1 MKNIS
6 NLAPVVEGANT
17 EANQKSNTN
26 SDKAPKRA
34 TKRNVS
40 PLWSVITKANRV
52 FAVQINKDNKCKLD
66 CLKNA
71 MVSKYSDHDKFWVE
85 YHKHTSTLLDSRR
98 FCKECVD
105 YGCTPAYVA
114 EHIVFEGSATM
125 KEVLKRGVR
134 VVLGE
139 GIRLYKER
147 FTEDATDKF
156 ITEVEDCVVAEV
168 KEKLKSQKQTSGQT
182 TQQPTKQQTG
192 NSEVPEQTPEAE
204 GQQTPEQ
211 TPQAA

>member
-1 MKNIS
+1 MYNTKIS
-6 NLAPVVEGANT
+6 ALAEGATND
-17 EANQKSNTN
+17 ANQKSNNN
-26 SDKAPKRA
+26 SNKAPKRA

-40 PLWSVITKANRV
+40 PLWSVITKANKV
-52 FAVQINKDNKCKLD
+52 FAVQIKKDNGTKLD

-85 YHKHTSTLLDSRR
+85 YHQQTSTLLDSRR

-105 YGCTPAYVA
+105 YGCNPAFVA
-114 EHIVFEGSATM
+114 EHIVFEGSAM
-125 KEVLKRGVR
+125 VRRVLKEGVKVVLREGVR
-134 VVLGE
+134 
-139 GIRLYKER
+139 LYEVR

-168 KEKLKSQKQTSGQT
+168 KEKLNELEKQKSQNQTSGQT
-182 TQQPTKQQTG
+182 PQQPTKQQTG
-192 NSEVPEQTPEAE
+192 NSEVPK
-204 GQQTPEQ
+204 Q

>member
-1 MKNIS
+1 MNTFQ
-6 NLAPVVEGANT
+6 NPALVEGATND
-17 EANQKSNTN
+17 ANQKLNTN

-40 PLWSVITKANRV
+40 PLWSVISKANKV
-52 FAVQINKDNKCKLD
+52 FAVQIDKNNERKLK

-134 VVLGE
+134 VVFGE
-139 GIRLYKER
+139 GVKLYKER

-156 ITEVEDCVVAEV
+156 ITEVEDCVVEEV
-168 KEKLKSQKQTSGQT
+168 KNKLKEQESQTQTSGQT
-182 TQQPTKQQTG
+182 PQQPTKQQTG
-192 NSEVPEQTPEAE
+192 NSEVS
-204 GQQTPEQ
+204 EQ

>member
-1 MKNIS
+1 MNTFQ
-6 NLAPVVEGANT
+6 NPALVEGATPEVNS
-17 EANQKSNTN
+17 KLNTN

-52 FAVQINKDNKCKLD
+52 FALQVTKTNKCKLD
-66 CLKNA
+66 CLNNA

-105 YGCTPAYVA
+105 YGCNPAYVA

-139 GIRLYKER
+139 GIKLYKER

-204 GQQTPEQ
+204 VQETSEQ
-211 TPQAA
+211 TPTAV

>member
-1 MKNIS
+1 MAGYKKTMNNIVKTDALMQS
-6 NLAPVVEGANT
+6 AN
-17 EANQKSNTN
+17 ADVNQKSNTN

-52 FAVQINKDNKCKLD
+52 FAVQIDKDNECKLK

-139 GIRLYKER
+139 GVKLYKER

-156 ITEVEDCVVAEV
+156 ITEVEDCVVEEV
-168 KEKLKSQKQTSGQT
+168 KNKLKEQESQTQTSGQT
-182 TQQPTKQQTG
+182 PQQPTKQQTG
-192 NSEVPEQTPEAE
+192 NSEVPEQTP
-204 GQQTPEQ
+204 
-211 TPQAA
+211 QAA

>member
-1 MKNIS
+1 MKNLINS
-6 NLAPVVEGANT
+6 VPVEGAT
-17 EANQKSNTN
+17 PETQMSNN
-26 SDKAPKRA
+26 GAEKAPKRA

-52 FAVQINKDNKCKLD
+52 FAVQIDKDNECKLK

-139 GIRLYKER
+139 GVKLYKER

-156 ITEVEDCVVAEV
+156 ITEVEDCVVEEV
-168 KEKLKSQKQTSGQT
+168 KNKLKEQESQTQTSGQT
-182 TQQPTKQQTG
+182 PQQPTKQQTG
-192 NSEVPEQTPEAE
+192 NSEVPEQTP
-204 GQQTPEQ
+204 
-211 TPQAA
+211 QAA

>member
-1 MKNIS
+1 
-6 NLAPVVEGANT
+6 
-17 EANQKSNTN
+17 
-26 SDKAPKRA
+26 
-34 TKRNVS
+34 
-40 PLWSVITKANRV
+40 
-52 FAVQINKDNKCKLD
+52 
-66 CLKNA
+66 

-139 GIRLYKER
+139 GVKLYKER

-156 ITEVEDCVVAEV
+156 ITEVEDCVVEEV
-168 KEKLKSQKQTSGQT
+168 KNKLKEQESQTQTSGQT
-182 TQQPTKQQTG
+182 PQQPTKQQTG
-192 NSEVPEQTPEAE
+192 NSEVPEQTP
-204 GQQTPEQ
+204 
-211 TPQAA
+211 QAA

>member
-1 MKNIS
+1 MNTFQ
-6 NLAPVVEGANT
+6 NPALAEGANT

-52 FAVQINKDNKCKLD
+52 FALQVTKTNKCKLD
-66 CLKNA
+66 CLTNA
-71 MVSKYSDHDKFWVE
+71 MVGKYPDQDKFWVE
-85 YHKHTSTLLDSRR
+85 YHQQTSMLLDSRR

-105 YGCTPAYVA
+105 YGCNPAFVA
-114 EHIVFEGSATM
+114 EHIVFEGSAM
-125 KEVLKRGVR
+125 VRKVLKSGVKVVLREGVR
-134 VVLGE
+134 
-139 GIRLYKER
+139 LYEER
-147 FTEDATDKF
+147 FTEAKTDKF

-204 GQQTPEQ
+204 EQQ

>member
-1 MKNIS
+1 MNTFQ
-6 NLAPVVEGANT
+6 NPALAEGANT

-52 FAVQINKDNKCKLD
+52 FAVQIDKDNECKLK

-139 GIRLYKER
+139 GVKLYKER

-156 ITEVEDCVVAEV
+156 ITEVEDCVVEEV
-168 KEKLKSQKQTSGQT
+168 KNKLKEQESQTQTSGQT
-182 TQQPTKQQTG
+182 PQQPTKQQTG
-192 NSEVPEQTPEAE
+192 NSEVPEQTP
-204 GQQTPEQ
+204 
-211 TPQAA
+211 QAA

>member
-1 MKNIS
+1 MQS
-6 NLAPVVEGANT
+6 
-17 EANQKSNTN
+17 ANQDNSMSNNGTE
-26 SDKAPKRA
+26 KAAKRA

-52 FAVQINKDNKCKLD
+52 FALQVTKTNKCKLD
-66 CLKNA
+66 CLTNA
-71 MVSKYSDHDKFWVE
+71 MVGKYPDQDKFWVE
-85 YHKHTSTLLDSRR
+85 YHQQTSMLLDSRR

-105 YGCTPAYVA
+105 YGCNPAFVA
-114 EHIVFEGSATM
+114 EHIVFEGSAM
-125 KEVLKRGVR
+125 VRKVLKSGVKVVLREGVR
-134 VVLGE
+134 
-139 GIRLYKER
+139 LYEER
-147 FTEDATDKF
+147 FTEAKTDKF